1 MVLKLWPLISEW
13 LWYKECTL
21 KKKLVW
27 KIQNTALQS
36 AHTFH
41 HKKSEMVH

>member
-1 MVLKLWPLISEW
+1 MAINLRMVIVQRVYFE
-13 LWYKECTL
+13 
-21 KKKLVW
+21 KKLVW